1 MRNEDQIRLQHMLD
15 AVEKAIKLTHG
26 KSRKILDIDET
37 LTLAVERLL
46 EIIGEASRN
55 ISEETKQN
63 HPEISWSQINA
74 FRNRLAHGYF
84 DIDLDIL
91 WEIIIQDLPPLAN
104 SLEKIIAI

>member
-1 MRNEDQIRLQHMLD
+1 MLD
-15 AVEKAIKLTHG
+15 AAEKVIKLTTE
-26 KSRKILDIDET
+26 KSRRTLDTDET

-63 HPEISWSQINA
+63 HLEIAWNQINA

-91 WEIIIQDLPPLAN
+91 WEIITQDLPSLVN
-104 SLEKIIAI
+104 SIKKIIET